1 MASANASPEAG
12 NRLSLCN
19 EMIHGK
25 TVLQTVV
32 YGAFSSRT
40 TWWFKWLAN
49 QTALRKFLAH

>member
-1 MASANASPEAG
+1 MASANASTEAG

-40 TWWFKWLAN
+40 TW
-49 QTALRKFLAH
+49 